1 LSWRGPKGFSLVTGA
16 WVGVGALALAAA
28 LLGSAAAVAAE
39 PSFQPRATV
48 ARIGELIESSYF
60 DPEVARRIAGELR
73 ADAEAGRFDR
83 LTDARELAAVLT
95 DRLRREDAHFSVV
108 WTPPGPAP
116 AAGQP
121 VVPPDTGAVARE
133 NHGFRRVEVLPGN
146 VGLLELT
153 LFAHFEP
160 HETGPDSARAVADA
174 ALALLAR
181 SQALIVDLRDCRG
194 GSPAMV
200 GYLIGHF
207 VADDADVYN
216 TFKSRGPD
224 QSERP
229 TVPITAPRRL
239 EVPLYV
245 LASGRTGSGAESFA
259 YTLQA
264 ARRATIVGERSAG
277 GANPGGFHPAGDGFA
292 VFVSGGRPVNP
303 ITQSNWEGTGVEPD
317 RVVTAAGAQ
326 SVAYELALEA
336 ALAGAP
342 EGPAAME
349 TRWALEAA
357 RSGRDSTPLGDTD
370 RARYAGDYSGRAIQ
384 DSGGGLVYVLD
395 RRPPRRLVPLGGDT
409 FTLEGAPLVR
419 LDFERDAN
427 GAVVALVL
435 RQVTGPVARFPR
447 STPTGN

>member
-1 LSWRGPKGFSLVTGA
+1 LI
-16 WVGVGALALAAA
+16 ALAL
-28 LLGSAAAVAAE
+28 LLHGFAAAVEAQ
-39 PSFQPRATV
+39 PTVVDPRAKV
-48 ARIGELIESSYF
+48 ERIGELIESSYF

-73 ADAEAGRFDR
+73 ADAAAGRFDR
-83 LTDARELAAVLT
+83 LTDPRELAAVLT
-95 DRLRREDAHFSVV
+95 DRLRRDDAHFSVV

-121 VVPPDTGAVARE
+121 VAPPDAGAVARE
-133 NHGFRRVEVLPGN
+133 NHGFRRIEVLPGN
-146 VGLLELT
+146 IGLLELT

-160 HETGPDSARAVADA
+160 SETGPDSARAVADA

-207 VADDADVYN
+207 VPDGADVYN

-239 EVPLYV
+239 DVPLYV
-245 LASGRTGSGAESFA
+245 VTSGRTGSGAESFA

-277 GANPGGFHPAGDGFA
+277 GANPGGFQPAGDGFA

-303 ITQSNWEGTGVEPD
+303 ITEGNWEGIGVEPD
-317 RVVTAAGAQ
+317 RVVTAADAQ
-326 SVAYELALEA
+326 SVAYELALEV
-336 ALAGAP
+336 ALTRAP
-342 EGPAAME
+342 EGPAALE
-349 TRWALEAA
+349 TRWALEALRA
-357 RSGRDSTPLGDTD
+357 GRSPAPLGDVD
-370 RARYAGDYSGRAIQ
+370 RSRYAGDYAGRSIR
-384 DSGGGLVYVLD
+384 DSGGTLVYVQE
-395 RRPPRRLVPLGGDT
+395 RRPPRRLVALGDDT

-419 LDFERDAN
+419 LEFERDAS
-427 GAVVALVL
+427 GTVTALVV
-435 RQVTGPVARFPR
+435 RQVAGGAARFAR
-447 STPTGN
+447 SSPDTH